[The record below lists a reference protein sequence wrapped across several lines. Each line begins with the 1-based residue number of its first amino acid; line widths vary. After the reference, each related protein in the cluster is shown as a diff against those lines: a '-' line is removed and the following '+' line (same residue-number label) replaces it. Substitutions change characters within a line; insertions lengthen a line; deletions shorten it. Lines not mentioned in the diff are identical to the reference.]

1 MLIQDIKNKLLLTYI
16 DKFDIR
22 LPKST
27 VTGIML
33 LEIVVLVVT
42 VTSDSKLVF
51 SSRELVLIVARDW
64 VFDDVVPLVSVVLVE
79 VVGIGVVISSTV
91 SALLSS
97 MQLKEVSSDFTS
109 LSFV

>member
-16 DKFDIR
+16 DKFKIR

-27 VTGIML
+27 VTGML
-33 LEIVVLVVT
+33 LAIVVLVVT
-42 VTSDSKLVF
+42 VTSDSELVF
-51 SSRELVLIVARDW
+51 SSRELVLIVACDW
-64 VFDDVVPLVSVVLVE
+64 VFDDVVPLASVVRVD

-97 MQLKEVSSDFTS
+97 MQLMEVSSDFTS

>member
-27 VTGIML
+27 VTGML
-33 LEIVVLVVT
+33 LAIVVLVVT
-42 VTSDSKLVF
+42 VTSDSELVF

-64 VFDDVVPLVSVVLVE
+64 VFDDVVPLASVVRVD

-97 MQLKEVSSDFTS
+97 MQLMEVSSDFTS

>member
-27 VTGIML
+27 VTGML
-33 LEIVVLVVT
+33 LAIVVLVVT
-42 VTSDSKLVF
+42 VTSDSELVF

-64 VFDDVVPLVSVVLVE
+64 VFDDAVPLVSVVLVD
-79 VVGIGVVISSTV
+79 VVGIGVVIPSTV

-97 MQLKEVSSDFTS
+97 MQLMEVSSDFTS

>member
-27 VTGIML
+27 VTGML
-33 LEIVVLVVT
+33 LAIVVLVVT
-42 VTSDSKLVF
+42 VTSDSVLVL

-64 VFDDVVPLVSVVLVE
+64 VFDDAVPLVSVVLVD

-97 MQLKEVSSDFTS
+97 MQLMEVSSDFTS
-109 LSFV
+109 FSFV

>member
-27 VTGIML
+27 VTGML
-33 LEIVVLVVT
+33 LVVVL
-42 VTSDSKLVF
+42 DSELVF

-64 VFDDVVPLVSVVLVE
+64 VFDDVVPLASVVRVD

-97 MQLKEVSSDFTS
+97 MQLMEVSSDFTG

>member
-27 VTGIML
+27 VSGML
-33 LEIVVLVVT
+33 LAIVVLVVT
-42 VTSDSKLVF
+42 VTSDSELVF

-64 VFDDVVPLVSVVLVE
+64 VFDDVVPLVSVVLVD

-97 MQLKEVSSDFTS
+97 MQLMEVSSDFTS

>member
-27 VTGIML
+27 VTGML
-33 LEIVVLVVT
+33 LAIVVLVVT
-42 VTSDSKLVF
+42 VTSDSELVF

-64 VFDDVVPLVSVVLVE
+64 VFDDVVPLVSVVLVD

-97 MQLKEVSSDFTS
+97 MQLMEVSSDFTS
-109 LSFV
+109 FSFV